1 MTDKPSQIIIEEIH
15 SKALEGNA
23 LGDPSKRRVPIYL
36 PAGYDADKE
45 TYPSLYLLSS
55 FGARGLKMLSDD
67 LWEENIQER
76 LDRLMSS
83 GKMRPMI
90 VVMPDASTR
99 YGGSQYVNSSATG
112 NYEDHILEL
121 VDEIDRNYAT
131 LADAEHRA
139 IAGHSSGGFAA
150 TRFGMLHPEVF
161 GLVADHS
168 GDKYFEMTF
177 RADFPKLFR
186 YYDKVGEKGIKKLLA
201 NPALELRN
209 GAPFTALGLL
219 ATASC
224 FSPNPS
230 ARFGFDLP
238 FDLHSG
244 ELVPDVWERWL
255 SFDPVEAIEEHSEA
269 LSSLRLLYIDCGL
282 YDEYNLLY
290 GARLFTQKLA
300 EKNIPFQYEEF
311 EGGHRNIRYR
321 YDISFTAI
329 SEAIPKTR
337 KDDHA

>member
-1 MTDKPSQIIIEEIH
+1 MIDKTSRIVIEEFH
-15 SKALEGNA
+15 SQALEGNA
-23 LGDPSKRRVPIYL
+23 LGDPSSRRVPVYL
-36 PAGYDADKE
+36 PAGYDAEKE
-45 TYPSLYLLSS
+45 RYPSLYLLAS
-55 FGARGLKMLSDD
+55 FGNRGLKMLSDD

-76 LDRLMSS
+76 LDRLIGS

-121 VDEIDRNYAT
+121 VERIDSKYPT
-131 LADAEHRA
+131 VADGEHRA
-139 IAGHSSGGFAA
+139 VAGHSSGGFAA
-150 TRFGMLHPEVF
+150 TRFGMLHPELF

-177 RADFPKLFR
+177 RADFPQLFR
-186 YYDKVGEKGIKKLLA
+186 YFDKVGEKGIKNLLA
-201 NPALELRN
+201 NPAEELRN

-230 ARFGFDLP
+230 ASYGFDLP

-244 ELVPDVWERWL
+244 ELLPDVWERWL
-255 SFDPVEAIEEHSEA
+255 SFDPIELIEKHADA

-290 GARLFTQKLA
+290 GARMFSKGLA
-300 EKNIPFQYEEF
+300 ARNIPFQYEEF

-321 YDISFTAI
+321 YDVSLTAI
-329 SEAIPKTR
+329 SEALP
-337 KDDHA
+337 